1 MFKREVKS
9 LDELL
14 NRFLREEGLETPL
27 LQQRVVNAWEQVA
40 GPMVARYTTEKFV
53 KNQMLFVKITN
64 PALRQDLS
72 MMRAQFVKRLN
83 AAVGSSV
90 VTDVRVVLRG
100 LLVGW
105 FVGGLVVG

>member
-14 NRFLREEGLETPL
+14 NSFLREEGLETPL

-72 MMRAQFVKRLN
+72 MMRAQLVKRLN
-83 AAVGSSV
+83 AVVGSSV
-90 VTDVRVVLRG
+90 ITDVRVY
-100 LLVGW
+100 
-105 FVGGLVVG
+105 

>member
-72 MMRAQFVKRLN
+72 MMRAQLVKRLN
-83 AAVGSSV
+83 AVVGSSV
-90 VTDVRVVLRG
+90 ITDVRVY
-100 LLVGW
+100 
-105 FVGGLVVG
+105 

>member
-72 MMRAQFVKRLN
+72 MMRAQLVNRLN

-90 VTDVRVVLRG
+90 VTDVRVY
-100 LLVGW
+100 
-105 FVGGLVVG
+105 